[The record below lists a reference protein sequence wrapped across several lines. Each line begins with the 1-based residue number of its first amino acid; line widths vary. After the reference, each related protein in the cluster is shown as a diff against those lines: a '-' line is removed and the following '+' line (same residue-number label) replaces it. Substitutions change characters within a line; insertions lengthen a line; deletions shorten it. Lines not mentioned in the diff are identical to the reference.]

1 VLTGF
6 ARFIYVLKPKSKKDK
21 KLVNSLRQLIGVR
34 PINLELFKLAIQHSS
49 TAREN
54 IGGVKDSYE
63 RLEYLGDAILNA
75 VVADHLFKKFP
86 FKSEGFLTDIRSR
99 IVSRDSLNR
108 IGKKVGIDQLVDYHS
123 GKRYTTAYKSISGD
137 AFEALVGAVYLDRGY
152 DFTKKF
158 LTTKFLFPHL
168 NLEEVIRKNPNF
180 KSRVIEWAHR
190 HNKPVR
196 FEIVKVKDKKH
207 FKEFIAQVVIDG
219 EPVGKGSGLSKKR
232 AEQFA
237 AESTCKS
244 LNIE

>member
-1 VLTGF
+1 MSAGF
-6 ARFIYVLKPKSKKDK
+6 ARFIYIIKPKSKKDK
-21 KLVNSLRQLIGVR
+21 ELVKSLREMIGVR
-34 PINLELFKLAIQHSS
+34 PHNLEIYKVTIQHSS
-49 TAREN
+49 TAGEN

-75 VVADHLFKKFP
+75 VVADYLFKKYP

-108 IGKKVGIDQLVDYHS
+108 IGKKVGIDQIVHYHMGS
-123 GKRYTTAYKSISGD
+123 RHSTAYKSITGD
-137 AFEALVGAVYLDRGY
+137 ALEALIGAVYLDRGY
-152 DFTKKF
+152 DFTKRF

-168 NLEEVIRKNPNF
+168 NLEEVIRTNPNF

-190 HNKPVR
+190 QNKPVR

-207 FKEFIAQVVIDG
+207 FKEFLAQVVIDDK
-219 EPVGKGSGLSKKR
+219 PVGKGTGLSKKR
-232 AEQFA
+232 AEQVA
-237 AESTCKS
+237 AENSCKL